1 MPPIVGDLDGDG
13 RRDAVVYTWPSSAS
27 ALSWV
32 RGDGTGSFAPAQT
45 IPFGG
50 DVGFAIFT
58 PYYLAFDI
66 SGDGADDLVRPTV
79 SCSLPPESPP
89 QLLRV
94 WYGGDRLAEGVPI
107 EPPPGTMNSY
117 NLIAPTATA
126 TGTRACSIG
135 LYNVGTSAGI
145 REVGAVRFFSR

>member
-1 MPPIVGDLDGDG
+1 M
-13 RRDAVVYTWPSSAS
+13 
-27 ALSWV
+27 SWV
-32 RGDGTGSFAPAQT
+32 RGDGTGSFAPAET
-45 IPFGG
+45 ISFEG
-50 DVGFAIFT
+50 DVGFALFW
-58 PYYLAFDI
+58 PYYRAFDI
-66 SGDGADDLVRPTV
+66 NGDGADDLVPPTV
-79 SCSLPPESPP
+79 SRSLPPGFPP

-145 REVGAVRFFSR
+145 REVGAVRFCSR